1 MVTFV
6 HIFTGHSRVV
16 SPVCNTVRS
25 PRAGVH
31 VGGDVPDSRTAAR
44 PVGRRSSV
52 RFPPSLSRGH
62 VEMGGVEMGGRARN
76 ASLGVV
82 AIPKL
87 HVRSFYPTLL
97 HLHRRADEALWALIC
112 TAWIDGGSSS
122 SHSLRCSLF
131 ARMISTGS
139 SLVSQA
145 RFLSSTRPGPASAAR
160 GPGQAHAP
168 GAGMLLSRCGGCA
181 AGPVPGLRASPASV
195 RFCPPA
201 VPQAGSSAG
210 NAPPR

>member
-62 VEMGGVEMGGRARN
+62 VELFGVGMRGRSRN
-76 ASLGVV
+76 ASVGMVPT
-82 AIPKL
+82 PKL
-87 HVRSFYPTLL
+87 HVRAFYPSLL
-97 HLHRRADEALWALIC
+97 HLYRRADEALCALIC
-112 TAWIDGGSSS
+112 PAWIDGGSSS
-122 SHSLRCSLF
+122 SHSLRCSL
-131 ARMISTGS
+131 
-139 SLVSQA
+139 
-145 RFLSSTRPGPASAAR
+145 
-160 GPGQAHAP
+160 
-168 GAGMLLSRCGGCA
+168 
-181 AGPVPGLRASPASV
+181 
-195 RFCPPA
+195 
-201 VPQAGSSAG
+201 
-210 NAPPR
+210 